1 MTLSGAFYMAM
12 PLAIIGSKFDQAFQ
26 HFENQKLMQDKNWA
40 KNQIK
45 RLQNVTTKERRRR
58 ALQLGYQIAEE
69 IGNLNE
75 WDEVWE
81 EMRENVTGT
90 STNTKKNEL
99 EEKTEIISCL
109 LEDAGKKLRKYMY
122 YCCFIIKI

>member
-1 MTLSGAFYMAM
+1 MTISGAFYMAM
-12 PLAIIGSKFDQAFQ
+12 PLAIIGSKFVQAFQ

-45 RLQNVTTKERRRR
+45 RLQNVTTKERRKR
-58 ALQLGYQIAEE
+58 ALKLGYQIAEE

-90 STNTKKNEL
+90 SKKNEL